1 MKEPETIR
9 NYSNRNKKQIF
20 HEIFKIFSKKFFRI
34 LVEKIFIFFE
44 SFFME
49 IQNQQNK
56 NLQQIQTQT
65 QTQTQTQIQHQNII
79 ENVSG
84 KDFDEV
90 LNNLEQ
96 SFKDPEIRGVYERLK
111 DK

>member
-1 MKEPETIR
+1 M
-9 NYSNRNKKQIF
+9 
-20 HEIFKIFSKKFFRI
+20 
-34 LVEKIFIFFE
+34 EKIFIFFE

-65 QTQTQTQIQHQNII
+65 QTQTQTQIQHKNII

>member
-1 MKEPETIR
+1 
-9 NYSNRNKKQIF
+9 
-20 HEIFKIFSKKFFRI
+20 
-34 LVEKIFIFFE
+34 
-44 SFFME
+44 ME

-65 QTQTQTQIQHQNII
+65 QTQTQTQAQTQTQTQIQHKNII
-79 ENVSG
+79 ENVSC

-90 LNNLEQ
+90 VNNLKQ
-96 SFKDPEIRGVYERLK
+96 SFKNPEIRGVYERLK

>member
-1 MKEPETIR
+1 M
-9 NYSNRNKKQIF
+9 
-20 HEIFKIFSKKFFRI
+20 
-34 LVEKIFIFFE
+34 EKIFIFFE

-56 NLQQIQTQT
+56 NLQQIQTQMQT
-65 QTQTQTQIQHQNII
+65 QTQTQTQIQHKNII